1 MAAAAPAGGVVGG
14 SVVGRLSGGSA
25 AIDVD
30 GRSVDGRLS
39 GGSASRVDVLI
50 IGGGVPCCVSGVC
63 APADDGVRRAS
74 AVARYCRWASRGVAA
89 VGDAG
94 AVAAL
99 TAPSPGSVPETAAAL
114 PGVSRSGLHRGSASV
129 GGGSLAD
136 GATTGGVAGVGIVIV
151 GGAVAERRRCSA
163 IDFSSTRTD
172 DLARKEARWPPL
184 ASAAARASAAHEV
197 LETSRRFEPNGLSN
211 EYVMFSPGA
220 IGSSWLSP

>member
-1 MAAAAPAGGVVGG
+1 M
-14 SVVGRLSGGSA
+14 
-25 AIDVD
+25 
-30 GRSVDGRLS
+30 
-39 GGSASRVDVLI
+39 
-50 IGGGVPCCVSGVC
+50 
-63 APADDGVRRAS
+63 
-74 AVARYCRWASRGVAA
+74 
-89 VGDAG
+89 
-94 AVAAL
+94 
-99 TAPSPGSVPETAAAL
+99 
-114 PGVSRSGLHRGSASV
+114 HRGSASV

-172 DLARKEARWPPL
+172 DLARNEARWPPL